1 LPVGQYA
8 LAENPAVLQH
18 LLPVSIYVPLALKL
32 HASGLFKL
40 QHSEWCGTE
49 LYDHAKRHYRG
60 RAEPRTLFQEP
71 LADGFLFQL
80 GTWIFDDYIS
90 SDDFFHTQDF
100 EFLHEYMEDFVQVLL
115 LAGVPVDAAPIR
127 RTQRFLHYLDR
138 LHDRDEEAFERAR
151 SSGRHRLQTLHERLH
166 ESFSDVVSSVRLVYA
181 RDYAER
187 VFHDRQLCAYIAQL
201 ILDIGIDGT
210 IDDEPPG
217 QWCPRLSFPAWV
229 RQSLTARD
237 RGQCANCG
245 ANIVGEL
252 QGVIHIDHIVPLV
265 RGGCNDIVNLQ
276 ILCDTCNRQK
286 SAELWSAKSSIPPYL
301 ERALAKRRA

>member
-1 LPVGQYA
+1 MRLVVQKYGGTSVGTPDRIRHVARRILETRRQGCRVVAVVSAMAGTTDELLRLGQAVAPQPTKRELDNLLSTGEQAAAA
-8 LAENPAVLQH
+8 LTAMAVN
-18 LLPVSIYVPLALKL
+18 
-32 HASGLFKL
+32 GLG
-40 QHSEWCGTE
+40 GT
-49 LYDHAKRHYRG
+49 A
-60 RAEPRTLFQEP
+60 
-71 LADGFLFQL
+71 
-80 GTWIFDDYIS
+80 IS
-90 SDDFFHTQDF
+90 LTGAQVGILTDRNHT
-100 EFLHEYMEDFVQVLL
+100 
-115 LAGVPVDAAPIR
+115 
-127 RTQRFLHYLDR
+127 
-138 LHDRDEEAFERAR
+138 RAR
-151 SSGRHRLQTLHERLH
+151 IANISPKQIHERLH

>member
-1 LPVGQYA
+1 VT
-8 LAENPAVLQH
+8 
-18 LLPVSIYVPLALKL
+18 IYVPLALKL
-32 HASGLFKL
+32 HATGLFKL
-40 QHSEWCGTE
+40 QNSEWCGTE
-49 LYDHAKRHYRG
+49 LYDQAKRHYRG

-80 GTWIFDDYIS
+80 GTWIFDVFIS
-90 SDDFFHTQDF
+90 SDDFFHTQDL
-100 EFLHEYMEDFVQVLL
+100 EFLHEYMEDFVQVLTF
-115 LAGVPVDAAPIR
+115 AGVPLDAPPIP
-127 RTQRFLHYLDR
+127 RTRRFLRYLDR
-138 LHDRDEEAFERAR
+138 LHDRGDDGFEAAR
-151 SSGRHRLQTLHERLH
+151 QSGRHRLQMLHERFH
-166 ESFSDVVSSVRLVYA
+166 ETFPDYLSNVRVTYA

-217 QWCPRLSFPAWV
+217 QWCSRISFPAWV
-229 RQSLTARD
+229 KQSLIARD

-252 QGVIHIDHIVPLV
+252 RGVVHVDHIIPLF

-276 ILCDTCNRQK
+276 ILCDACNRQK
-286 SAELWSAKSSIPPYL
+286 SAELWPATSSIPPYL
-301 ERALAKRRA
+301 ERALAKRRV